1 MPEVFTYAFMQRA
14 FLVGNM
20 IALIAPLI
28 GVFLIMK
35 GLSQIGHTISHV
47 ALAGVALGILTGIY
61 PVYPAILISVLAALG
76 IEKNPGKNQRLCRAF
91 PFYHPGSRY
100 GDGYYFN
107 QPFR

>member
-1 MPEVFTYAFMQRA
+1 MPEVFTYTFMQRA

-61 PVYPAILISVLAALG
+61 PVYPAILISVLAALV
-76 IEKNPGKNQRLCRAF
+76 IEKIRRRSVIMQNYLFRLSWLQGWEL
-91 PFYHPGSRY
+91 PLS
-100 GDGYYFN
+100 
-107 QPFR
+107 